1 MIRKRTILVPV
12 CIAAIC
18 VALLA
23 IFARAAQGC
32 DCFWPGVLVG
42 LIVMLTI
49 GAALYVAKR
58 LTTRRDGAEELP
70 ARSGSS

>member
-12 CIAAIC
+12 CVAAIC

-42 LIVMLTI
+42 LLAMLVVGLAI
-49 GAALYVAKR
+49 YVARKFA
-58 LTTRRDGAEELP
+58 RRDRAEEAP
-70 ARSGSS
+70 ARSGSA